1 MVTVAERAWLTQA
14 EDLAILSDEVH
25 VWRASLNQPT
35 WWVEKLGR
43 LLAPEELS
51 RAERLRSDKERQ
63 GFMVA
68 RGLLRAILSRYLD
81 VEPTRLRFAGDAYRE
96 PTLISPTPPGG
107 FSLSLSHAHE
117 LALIAISQRR
127 RIGVGLGYL
136 RPVPEMERIA
146 EGLLSPQE
154 KTVWRA
160 LPQPEKLR
168 AFFKCW
174 TCKQAYLK
182 ARGEGSGL
190 PPGRLAVDLFPA
202 EAAQLLSL
210 DGDPSE
216 AARWSLRELTPAPG
230 YVAALAVEGKGWQLT
245 CWHYPGF

>member
-1 MVTVAERAWLTQA
+1 MVTIAERAWLTQA

-35 WWVEKLGR
+35 WWVQKLGR
-43 LLAPEELS
+43 MLGPEELS
-51 RAERLRSDKERQ
+51 QAERLRSDKDRQ

-81 VEPTRLRFAGDAYRE
+81 VEPTQLRFAGDASAE
-96 PTLISPTPPGG
+96 PTLISPTLGDG
-107 FSLSLSHAHE
+107 LSLSLSHSHE
-117 LALIAISQRR
+117 LALIAISPRR

-136 RPVPEMERIA
+136 RPMPEMEHIA

-154 KTVWRA
+154 KRVWRA
-160 LPQPEKLR
+160 LPQPEKLG

-174 TCKQAYLK
+174 TCKEAYFK
-182 ARGEGSGL
+182 ARGEGPGL
-190 PPGRLAVDLFPA
+190 APGRLAVALVPG
-202 EAAQLLSL
+202 EAARLLSL
-210 DGDPSE
+210 DGDSSE
-216 AARWSLRELTPAPG
+216 ATRWSLRELSPAPG

-245 CWHYPGF
+245 CWHYS

>member
-1 MVTVAERAWLTQA
+1 MVTIAERAWLTQA

-35 WWVEKLGR
+35 WWVQKLEH
-43 LLAPEELS
+43 LLAPEELN

-81 VEPTRLRFAGDAYRE
+81 VEPSQLRFAGDAYAE
-96 PTLISPTPPGG
+96 PTLISPAPRERL
-107 FSLSLSHAHE
+107 SLSLSHAHE

-127 RIGVGLGYL
+127 RIGVSLGYL

-154 KTVWRA
+154 KIIWRA
-160 LPQPEKLR
+160 LPQSEKLR

-182 ARGEGSGL
+182 ASGEGLGL
-190 PPGRLAVDLFPA
+190 PPGRLAVDIFPT

-216 AARWSLRELTPAPG
+216 AARWSLRELPPAPG

-245 CWHYPGF
+245 CWHYS

>member
-1 MVTVAERAWLTQA
+1 
-14 EDLAILSDEVH
+14 
-25 VWRASLNQPT
+25 
-35 WWVEKLGR
+35 
-43 LLAPEELS
+43 
-51 RAERLRSDKERQ
+51 
-63 GFMVA
+63 MVA

-81 VEPTRLRFAGDAYRE
+81 VEPTRLRFAGDAYADQPLQAAQ
-96 PTLISPTPPGG
+96 PTLISPTPPEGL
-107 FSLSLSHAHE
+107 SLSLSHAHE

-127 RIGVGLGYL
+127 RIGVSLGHL
-136 RPVPEMERIA
+136 RPLPEMERIA
-146 EGLLSPQE
+146 AGLLSPQE
-154 KTVWRA
+154 KLIWRA
-160 LPQPEKLR
+160 LPQTEKLR

-182 ARGEGSGL
+182 ASGEGTGL

-202 EAAQLLSL
+202 EAARLLSL
-210 DGDPSE
+210 DGDPSA

>member
-1 MVTVAERAWLTQA
+1 MVTIAERAWLAQA

-35 WWVEKLGR
+35 WWVQKLGR
-43 LLAPEELS
+43 MLSPEEL
-51 RAERLRSDKERQ
+51 RQAERLRSDKERQ

-81 VEPTRLRFAGDAYRE
+81 VEPTQLRFAGDAYAQ
-96 PTLISPTPPGG
+96 PTLISPSPRERL
-107 FSLSLSHAHE
+107 SLSLSHAHE
-117 LALIAISQRR
+117 LALIALTPGR

-136 RPVPEMERIA
+136 HPVPEMERIA

-154 KTVWRA
+154 KKIWQA
-160 LPQPEKLR
+160 LPPSEKLR

-182 ARGEGSGL
+182 ARGAGAGL
-190 PPGRLAVDLFPA
+190 APGRLAVALVPA
-202 EAAQLLSL
+202 EDAQLLSL

-216 AARWSLRELTPAPG
+216 AARWSLRELAPAPD

-245 CWHYPGF
+245 CWHYS